1 MSWLIITAII
11 FIYLFFILFLGSF
24 ASKGQ
29 KSTVVEYIAA
39 SRSLGF
45 FVMYFLMGGAIFS
58 AFAFLGGPGW
68 AYSKGGAAFYMLG
81 FSAIGMVPWWIWG
94 TKTHRA
100 GIKFNYVT
108 QAQLFSN
115 RFQSKALSVIMA
127 IVSFLAFVQYI
138 GLQMKASGYIFE
150 IASDGRIPFW
160 GGALIAYLVV
170 LAYVFLSGVRGVAWT
185 HVFQG
190 MFMVVI
196 AWSLGVYLVIH
207 LYGSPTEMFQKII
220 DYKPNHL
227 LIGSGTSISFSS
239 YSSTLLVSVLG
250 FTMWPQLF
258 MKAFTAES
266 ERVIKKTVVMYP
278 TFALLTIPTLFIG
291 FAGIM
296 QVTPNELGEP
306 DRILPWM
313 IMNLDFHPIV
323 IGIVLA
329 AALAAAMS
337 TQDTVTHAA
346 GSVFAQDLIEPFK
359 KTKSSDKQA
368 TLWIRLS
375 VIGFGAIAYFIAIF
389 GGQTIVALLLGAYGS
404 IVQFLPLACATF
416 FWRRITK
423 AGAVTGLL
431 VGFFFNL
438 GVSLGIIPKIWDI
451 DPGIQGLVLNFAAM
465 FIVSVFTKKLPEEHV
480 EKYIKL

>member
-1 MSWLIITAII
+1 MSWLVVTIII
-11 FIYLFFILFLGSF
+11 FVYLLFVLFLGSF
-24 ASKGQ
+24 ASRGQ
-29 KSTVVEYIAA
+29 KSSVVEYIAA

-68 AYSKGGAAFYMLG
+68 AYSKGAAAFYMLG

-94 TKTHRA
+94 TKTYRA
-100 GIKFNYVT
+100 GIKFNFVT

-115 RFQSKALSVIMA
+115 RFQSKTLSVIIA

-138 GLQMKASGYIFE
+138 SLQMKASGYIFE
-150 IASDGRIPFW
+150 IASEGRIPFW
-160 GGALIAYLVV
+160 AGALIAYVVV
-170 LAYVFLSGVRGVAWT
+170 LAYVFFSGVRGVAWT

-190 MFMVVI
+190 MFMIII
-196 AWSLGVYLVIH
+196 AWSLGLYLVYH
-207 LYGSPTEMFQKII
+207 LYGGPTEMFQQII
-220 DYKPNHL
+220 EYKPHHL
-227 LIGSGTSISFSS
+227 LIGPDTSMSFSA

-278 TFALLTIPTLFIG
+278 TFALLTVPVLFIG

-296 QVTPNELGEP
+296 QVSPEELGEP

-313 IMNLDFHPIV
+313 FINLDFHPVV
-323 IGIVLA
+323 IGVVLA

-346 GSVFAQDLIEPFK
+346 GSVFAQDLIEPLK
-359 KTKSSDKQA
+359 KKKSTDKQA

-416 FWRRITK
+416 FWRKVTK
-423 AGAVTGLL
+423 AGAISGLL
-431 VGFFFNL
+431 TGFLFNL
-438 GVSLGIIPKIWDI
+438 GISLEFIPKLWDI
-451 DPGIQGLVLNFAAM
+451 DPGIQGLVLNFVVM
-465 FIVSVFTKKLPEEHV
+465 FIVSLFTKQLDRKHV
-480 EKYIKL
+480 DEYIRL

>member
-1 MSWLIITAII
+1 MSWVVITAVI
-11 FIYLFFILFLGSF
+11 FIYLFFVLFLGSF
-24 ASKGQ
+24 ASRGQ
-29 KSTVVEYIAA
+29 KSSVVEYIAA

-68 AYSKGGAAFYMLG
+68 AYSKGAAAFYMLG

-94 TKTHRA
+94 TKTYRA

-115 RFQSKALSVIMA
+115 RFQSKWLSVIMA

-150 IASDGRIPFW
+150 IASGGRIPFW
-160 GGALIAYLVV
+160 GGALIAYVV
-170 LAYVFLSGVRGVAWT
+170 VVVYVFLSGVRGVAWT

-190 MFMVVI
+190 MFMIII
-196 AWSLGVYLVIH
+196 AWSLGIYLVVYL
-207 LYGSPTEMFQKII
+207 YDSPAEMFSKII
-220 DYKPNHL
+220 EYQPKHL
-227 LIGSGTSISFSS
+227 LIGPDTNTSFSW
-239 YSSTLLVSVLG
+239 YSSILLVSALG
-250 FTMWPQLF
+250 FAMWPQLF
-258 MKAFTAES
+258 MTAFTAES

-278 TFALLTIPTLFIG
+278 TFALLTVPTLFIG

-296 QVTPNELGEP
+296 QVVPSVLGEP

-313 IMNLDFHPIV
+313 IMNLDFHPV
-323 IGIVLA
+323 LIGVVLA

-346 GSVFAQDLIEPFK
+346 GSVFAQDLIEPLK
-359 KTKSSDKQA
+359 KKKSTDKQA

-375 VIGFGAIAYFIAIF
+375 VIGFGAIAYLIAIF
-389 GGQTIVALLLGAYGS
+389 GGQTIVALLIGAYGS

-416 FWRRITK
+416 FWKRITK
-423 AGAVTGLL
+423 AGAISGLL
-431 VGFFFNL
+431 SGFLFNL
-438 GVSLGIIPKIWDI
+438 LVSFEVIPKFGDI
-451 DPGIQGLVLNFAAM
+451 DPGLQGLVLNFMVM
-465 FIVSVFTKKLPEEHV
+465 FIVSIFTKQLPKEHV
-480 EKYIKL
+480 EKFMEL